1 MPGTNG
7 GIPAP
12 QDRHVWLL
20 GNTHPNADRSIRW
33 DDDPF
38 PNLSDPDALVVDLTT
53 LTGPVLERIGK
64 TKLDQARLLVRDKII
79 SRGTVVAIT
88 QPFLPI
94 VAGRALSG
102 DTFRSPSA
110 SYMGDP
116 RSYSNYQIFPT
127 QLATKDVPVGGV
139 IEVDLDH
146 TFKEYVDNVR
156 RFSFYIEQYLPRAIL
171 ETEISSSVKTE
182 LGPVRGQEIKD
193 NSGHDLGMTLTPE
206 VVDHYNGGTLPHGGA
221 GLLTFLP
228 PPTEPIDD
236 AIGRILSA
244 LGKNAPHAEPLPAW
258 AEQLSLGRAN
268 EYKEQ
273 VAELKENKAK
283 IEGEIDRLVHT
294 TDEILAHRRLLYT
307 KGPELEDAVVQA
319 FKALG
324 FGDIELMGS
333 ADEED
338 AAFAMGDGTRY
349 ARGVVEAKGSDR
361 GAQMQHILQCKKWA
375 NQRVAVDGKA
385 SKGILV
391 YNQHRLQPY
400 PESRGA
406 RVKFE
411 RNQLD
416 QAEMN
421 DICIIPS
428 CALFEAVRR
437 VLDGEEPDRAKI
449 AAKIAAS
456 KEVLRDVL

>member
-1 MPGTNG
+1 MPGTDG

-12 QDRHVWLL
+12 QDHSVWLL
-20 GNTHPNADRSIRW
+20 GNTHPNADRSVRW
-33 DDDPF
+33 DDEPF
-38 PNLSDPDALVVDLTT
+38 PYLGDPDALVVDLTT
-53 LTGPVLERIGK
+53 LTGPELERIGK
-64 TKLDQARLLVRDKII
+64 TKLDQAGQLIRDKLF

-88 QPFLPI
+88 QPLLQIDPDRPQG
-94 VAGRALSG
+94 ADRPALH
-102 DTFRSPSA
+102 T
-110 SYMGDP
+110 P
-116 RSYSNYQIFPT
+116 RYAPNPNAYTNYQIFPIKIST
-127 QLATKDVPVGGV
+127 RDVPDGGTILVGP
-139 IEVDLDH
+139 DH
-146 TFKEYVDNVR
+146 TFRDYVGHVGK
-156 RFSFYIEQYLPRAIL
+156 FSFYIERHTPRDIL
-171 ETEISSSVKTE
+171 DVSKRSVNTA
-182 LGPVRGQEIKD
+182 LTAVRGQEIKD
-193 NSGHDLGMTLTPE
+193 NSGPDLGLTLA
-206 VVDHYNGGTLPHGGA
+206 VGAAGDHPAKSPHKGTGQLV
-221 GLLTFLP
+221 FLP
-228 PPTEPIDD
+228 PPTEPIDE

-244 LGKNAPHAEPLPAW
+244 LGKNAPHAEPLPVW
-258 AEQLSLGRAN
+258 AEQLSLGHAN

-273 VAELKENKAK
+273 TAKLKEDKAK
-283 IEGEIDRLVHT
+283 IEGEIDSLART
-294 TDEILAHRRLLYT
+294 TGEILAHRRLLYT
-307 KGPELEDAVVQA
+307 KGPELEDAVVRA

-324 FGDIELMGS
+324 FGDIEAMGS

-437 VLDGEEPDRAKI
+437 VLDGEEPDRVKI